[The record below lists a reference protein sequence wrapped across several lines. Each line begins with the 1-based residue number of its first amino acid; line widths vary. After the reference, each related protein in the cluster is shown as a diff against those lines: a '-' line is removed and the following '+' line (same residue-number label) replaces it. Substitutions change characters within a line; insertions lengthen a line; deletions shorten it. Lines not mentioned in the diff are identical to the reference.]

1 MDLVELINSATSC
14 LATHGNIRVN
24 IESLREDS
32 TYNRKNA
39 RCTDIQIQKKGLDEL
54 LFVIVGG
61 KDNDFK
67 YE

>member
-14 LATHGNIRVN
+14 LANHGNIRIN
-24 IESLREDS
+24 IESVREDGA
-32 TYNRKNA
+32 YNRKNV
-39 RCTDIQIQKKGLDEL
+39 RCTDIQIQNKGFEEL